1 MDLNDLNKIGR
12 FIFNL
17 RKEKGL
23 SQNGLA
29 DLIPATRQAVSTWE
43 LGKSLPDSQTL
54 KILSEIFDVTIDEI
68 LAGER
73 STPEEGKSD
82 KKRDIT
88 LNLVDEYNSKKRT
101 IKRITV
107 TFTILIMTMLLIFL
121 GYYFISSYNSIK
133 VYKIRGES
141 SNFVTNN
148 GIIIST
154 KKKIY
159 IRTGELVNKNENYKI
174 NKVKLYFKD
183 RENISKVIYK
193 DNKTDI
199 LITFRYGYNEKFSN
213 NELKYLIDQLYLE
226 VEYENEVEVLK
237 LNVKQDFSNTLTL
250 KNEKEEIE
258 EKNDTQKDNI
268 ITYDKIKFNMEQK
281 GTKVNNV
288 YTLEIVEDNKKIK
301 IELVEQLLSLKI
313 ETGEY
318 TERWKYFLEQDST
331 IIYEKEF
338 TDDSRK
344 MTVDLTNIEKLNQDE
359 QKLVARLNE
368 NINKYIIVDH

>member
-1 MDLNDLNKIGR
+1 MDLNKIGR

-29 DLIPATRQAVSTWE
+29 DLIPVTRQAVSTWE

-73 STPEEGKSD
+73 SAPEEGKSD

-133 VYKIRGES
+133 VYKVRGES

-226 VEYENEVEVLK
+226 VEYENGVEVLK

-250 KNEKEEIE
+250 KNEMEEIE

-281 GTKVNNV
+281 GTKVNNI
-288 YTLEIVEDNKKIK
+288 YTLEVVEDNKKIK

-331 IIYEKEF
+331 IIYEKES

>member
-1 MDLNDLNKIGR
+1 MDLNKIGR

-29 DLIPATRQAVSTWE
+29 DLIPVTRQAVSTWE
-43 LGKSLPDSQTL
+43 LGKSLLDSQTL

>member
-1 MDLNDLNKIGR
+1 MDLNKIGR

-29 DLIPATRQAVSTWE
+29 DLIPVTRQAVSTWE

>member
-1 MDLNDLNKIGR
+1 MDLNKIGR

-29 DLIPATRQAVSTWE
+29 DLIPVTRQAVSTWE

-133 VYKIRGES
+133 VHRVQGEGQ
-141 SNFVTNN
+141 NYVTND
-148 GIIIST
+148 GIIVST
-154 KKKIY
+154 NQKIY
-159 IRTGELVNKNENYKI
+159 IRIGELVNKNKTEEIKN
-174 NKVKLYFKD
+174 VRLYFKD
-183 RENISKVIYK
+183 KENQEKTLYK

-199 LITFRYGYNEKFSN
+199 LITFQYGYHEKFSN
-213 NELKYLIDQLYLE
+213 TEMKYLIDRLYLE
-226 VEYENEVEVLK
+226 IECINKVEVIK
-237 LNVKQDFSNTLTL
+237 LEVKKDFSNIISLN
-250 KNEKEEIE
+250 KDKKEANN
-258 EKNDTQKDNI
+258 KNDTQKDNI

>member
-1 MDLNDLNKIGR
+1 MDLNKIGR

-29 DLIPATRQAVSTWE
+29 DLIPVTRQAVSTWE

-133 VYKIRGES
+133 AYKIRGES

>member
-1 MDLNDLNKIGR
+1 MDLNKIGR

-29 DLIPATRQAVSTWE
+29 DLIPVTRQAVSTWE

-73 STPEEGKSD
+73 SAPEEGKSD

-133 VYKIRGES
+133 VYKVRGES

-226 VEYENEVEVLK
+226 VEYENGVEVLK

-250 KNEKEEIE
+250 KNEKKEIE

-331 IIYEKEF
+331 ITYEKESA
-338 TDDSRK
+338 DDSRK

>member
-1 MDLNDLNKIGR
+1 MDLNKIGR

-29 DLIPATRQAVSTWE
+29 DLIPVTRQAVSTWE

-73 STPEEGKSD
+73 SAPEEGKSD

-133 VYKIRGES
+133 VYKVRGES

>member
-1 MDLNDLNKIGR
+1 MDLNKIGR

-29 DLIPATRQAVSTWE
+29 DLIPVTRQAVSTWE

-73 STPEEGKSD
+73 SAPEEGKSD

-133 VYKIRGES
+133 VYRVQGEGQ
-141 SNFVTNN
+141 NYVTND
-148 GIIIST
+148 GIIVST
-154 KKKIY
+154 NQKIY
-159 IRTGELVNKNENYKI
+159 IRIGELVNKNKTEEIKN
-174 NKVKLYFKD
+174 VRLYFKD
-183 RENISKVIYK
+183 KENQEKTLYK

-199 LITFRYGYNEKFSN
+199 LITFQYGYHEKFSN
-213 NELKYLIDQLYLE
+213 TEMKYLIDRLYLE
-226 VEYENEVEVLK
+226 IECINKVEVIK
-237 LNVKQDFSNTLTL
+237 LGVKKDFSNIISLN
-250 KNEKEEIE
+250 KDKKEANN
-258 EKNDTQKDNI
+258 KNDTQKDNL
-268 ITYDKIKFNMEQK
+268 ITYEKIKSNMEQK

-288 YTLEIVEDNKKIK
+288 YTLEVVEDNKKIK
-301 IELVEQLLSLKI
+301 IELVEKLLSLKI

-331 IIYEKEF
+331 ITYEKESA
-338 TDDSRK
+338 DDSRK

>member
-1 MDLNDLNKIGR
+1 MDLNKIGR

-29 DLIPATRQAVSTWE
+29 DLIPVTRQAVSTCE